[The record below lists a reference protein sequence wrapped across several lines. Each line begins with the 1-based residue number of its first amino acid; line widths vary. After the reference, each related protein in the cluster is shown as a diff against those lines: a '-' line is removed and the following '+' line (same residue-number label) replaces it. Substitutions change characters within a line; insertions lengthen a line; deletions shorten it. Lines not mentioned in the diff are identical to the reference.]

1 MKINLSGVTSARWQS
16 VPATDIYPGIRKR
29 DLWQGS
35 NGARA
40 LVLEFDPGAG
50 FSDLDVHGR
59 GPEEIFVV
67 SGIFHDGLHEYPA
80 GSFIHSPAGSS
91 HLPQSR
97 EGCVILVFF
106 LLTSRPRIRQAIVPG
121 KYPPALT
128 AS

>member
-16 VPATDIYPGIRKR
+16 VPATDIYPGIRKH

-35 NGARA
+35 DGARA

-50 FSDLDVHGR
+50 FADLDVHGP

-67 SGIFHDGLHEYPA
+67 SGIFCDGLHEYPA

-91 HLPQSR
+91 HLPQSN

-106 LLTSRPRIRQAIVPG
+106 
-121 KYPPALT
+121 PAG
-128 AS
+128 